1 MTFAEHILDTIALT
15 ISNLKCKDDR
25 YYTKMED
32 AYDVC
37 AIEKAKLYQGKHIAY
52 RTAAEMLEEDVNNAT
67 KFIEPLE
74 NLQQYILQYGVK
86 QWLEAGVDVL
96 QIGDAWLDEAEEFAR
111 LETYHKHNALH
122 FCGYF
127 GMLAGKCGQIVLNNG
142 RVICYNV
149 YPEEQA

>member
-1 MTFAEHILDTIALT
+1 MTFTEHILDTIALT
-15 ISNLKCKDDR
+15 IANLETKDDR
-25 YYTKMED
+25 YYAKMED

-52 RTAAEMLEEDVNNAT
+52 RTAAEMLKEDVNNAT

-74 NLQQYILQYGVK
+74 NLKQYILQYGVK
-86 QWLEAGVDVL
+86 QWLEAGADVL
-96 QIGDAWLDEAEEFAR
+96 QIGDAWLGTNENFAR
-111 LETYHKHNALH
+111 LELYHNHDWLH

-127 GMLAGKCGQIVLNNG
+127 SLIPGKCGQIVLNNG

-149 YPEEQA
+149 YSEAQA